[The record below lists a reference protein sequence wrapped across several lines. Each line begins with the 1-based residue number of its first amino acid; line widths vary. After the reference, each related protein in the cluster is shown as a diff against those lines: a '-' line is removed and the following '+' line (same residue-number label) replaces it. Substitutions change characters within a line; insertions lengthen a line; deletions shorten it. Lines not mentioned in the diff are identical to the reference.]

1 MNWIDHIEGLHGYLK
16 EAAFTD
22 GQGVRISHQDFF
34 DRVVSLTEG
43 IRRRKSTAF
52 FIGNGASASMS
63 SHMAADFAK
72 NGRVHTET
80 FTDLALITA
89 LANDISYDEVFR
101 IPLLS
106 RGRPGDIL
114 VSISSSGASPNI
126 LKATEAA
133 REIGMTVVTFS
144 GMRPENP
151 LRKMG
156 DLNTFVP
163 APTYGVVETAHA
175 ALLHFW
181 MDNIQVSALSAAA
194 ERRAA

>member
-1 MNWIDHIEGLHGYLK
+1 MNWQDHIDGLYKYLI
-16 EAAFTD
+16 ETTFTD
-22 GQGVRISHQDFF
+22 ANSQFLTHETFF
-34 DRVVSLTEG
+34 AELIQHTKDLRARG
-43 IRRRKSTAF
+43 GTAF

-72 NGRVHTET
+72 NGQIHTET

-89 LANDISYDEVFR
+89 VANDISYDEVFR

-106 RGRPGDIL
+106 RGHQGDIL

-133 REIGMTVVTFS
+133 RELGMAIVTLS
-144 GMRPENP
+144 GMRADNP
-151 LRKMG
+151 LKKMG
-156 DLNTFVP
+156 HFNAYVP
-163 APTYGVVETAHA
+163 APTYGFVETSHA

-181 MDNIQVSALSAAA
+181 MDNIQVAAFPSAKRGAA
-194 ERRAA
+194 